1 MKEFLFES
9 TFDQFNYGPVEVTSG
24 VFAAGP
30 VLTGAALRR
39 DDELDL
45 ILEFRTRQWKKSQ
58 PQRYPAG
65 TVRPADEVIEFRH
78 RAGWTGTAHGVVEHD
93 TVSSS
98 TAAGEPETVET
109 FSVRSVEIDYQR
121 QIRPSYVIEW
131 VLNLPDGLIWKEPV
145 RFSGTEILTKAV
157 GTGTAEIRMTR
168 SLQSS
173 GGNQAL
179 HLRVAETDLYV
190 MKTIERD
197 DDVRSAGQ
205 IVYQGCPDQ
214 VFRQRVRTCLS
225 FILGKPIIYLGYTEY
240 CSDWLPTL
248 TQSVNAFS
256 IGGAA
261 FRLHALPPYPIN
273 QAQFANVIDQEHVGG
288 VVDALLKKYD
298 AIKFDEL
305 SWSYWY
311 AMCAPLHA
319 AAVHFGSLIEQ
330 LQNNSGKVIEIRRS
344 LLEADTWGAL
354 NGIIL
359 DWLKSSSIDPDILSI
374 LRGKV
379 SGLNQAPADVVLR
392 RVLET
397 LGLSTSDAETRAW
410 KQRNVA
416 AHGGISDNSVELIL
430 NSKILRLL
438 FHRLLAGIT
447 YCSDRYIDYYNLGH
461 PVRALA
467 EAVPGR

>member
-1 MKEFLFES
+1 
-9 TFDQFNYGPVEVTSG
+9 
-24 VFAAGP
+24 
-30 VLTGAALRR
+30 
-39 DDELDL
+39 
-45 ILEFRTRQWKKSQ
+45 
-58 PQRYPAG
+58 
-65 TVRPADEVIEFRH
+65 
-78 RAGWTGTAHGVVEHD
+78 
-93 TVSSS
+93 
-98 TAAGEPETVET
+98 
-109 FSVRSVEIDYQR
+109 
-121 QIRPSYVIEW
+121 
-131 VLNLPDGLIWKEPV
+131 
-145 RFSGTEILTKAV
+145 
-157 GTGTAEIRMTR
+157 
-168 SLQSS
+168 
-173 GGNQAL
+173 
-179 HLRVAETDLYV
+179 
-190 MKTIERD
+190 
-197 DDVRSAGQ
+197 
-205 IVYQGCPDQ
+205 
-214 VFRQRVRTCLS
+214 
-225 FILGKPIIYLGYTEY
+225 
-240 CSDWLPTL
+240 
-248 TQSVNAFS
+248 
-256 IGGAA
+256 
-261 FRLHALPPYPIN
+261 LPPYPIN

-359 DWLKSSSIDPDILSI
+359 DWLKSSSIDPDRLSI

>member
-205 IVYQGCPDQ
+205 SCTKAV
-214 VFRQRVRTCLS
+214 
-225 FILGKPIIYLGYTEY
+225 PIR
-240 CSDWLPTL
+240 
-248 TQSVNAFS
+248 F
-256 IGGAA
+256 
-261 FRLHALPPYPIN
+261 
-273 QAQFANVIDQEHVGG
+273 FARG
-288 VVDALLKKYD
+288 
-298 AIKFDEL
+298 
-305 SWSYWY
+305 
-311 AMCAPLHA
+311 
-319 AAVHFGSLIEQ
+319 FGLAY
-330 LQNNSGKVIEIRRS
+330 R
-344 LLEADTWGAL
+344 
-354 NGIIL
+354 
-359 DWLKSSSIDPDILSI
+359 SSSENRS
-374 LRGKV
+374 
-379 SGLNQAPADVVLR
+379 
-392 RVLET
+392 
-397 LGLSTSDAETRAW
+397 ST
-410 KQRNVA
+410 
-416 AHGGISDNSVELIL
+416 
-430 NSKILRLL
+430 
-438 FHRLLAGIT
+438 
-447 YCSDRYIDYYNLGH
+447 
-461 PVRALA
+461 
-467 EAVPGR
+467 